1 MKEKKKVLVISVH
14 PDDETLGCGGSILKH
29 LGQGDEVHCV
39 FITGGNIYQRQL
51 IDNINALYGFTS
63 IITLDFKELHLHEML
78 NELIEALS
86 KIVSIVQAQVLY
98 IPNRSDAHSDHRAVF
113 SAIMACSKNFRYPFI
128 EQILMCEVISETDF
142 APILGENTFSP
153 NYFIDISLVIT
164 YSDTYQGARHTILGD
179 GPKFRKKNTVKDCIH
194 AIKDL
199 APDLIIVAGW
209 SELIPNEILS
219 IPRMGVIGFHPAKL
233 PFDRGRSV
241 LAWQIED
248 GYTETSLTMFKYSDY
263 PDGGDILAQETIA
276 IASNDYINDILDK
289 VDAASLNLIRA
300 YFPLLRKGFLKG
312 VKQDLSVGS
321 FRRLRSADDS
331 IIKWDRNSVEIYNK
345 IRAISHP
352 YPGATTKF
360 DDKTMLVWKSEI
372 ISSFPFPVDTKPGTI
387 VAQCYDNT
395 LIVKTRDAYLRLTE
409 YEWK

>member
-153 NYFIDISLVIT
+153 NYFID
-164 YSDTYQGARHTILGD
+164 
-179 GPKFRKKNTVKDCIH
+179 
-194 AIKDL
+194 
-199 APDLIIVAGW
+199 
-209 SELIPNEILS
+209 
-219 IPRMGVIGFHPAKL
+219 
-233 PFDRGRSV
+233 
-241 LAWQIED
+241 
-248 GYTETSLTMFKYSDY
+248 
-263 PDGGDILAQETIA
+263 
-276 IASNDYINDILDK
+276 
-289 VDAASLNLIRA
+289 LN
-300 YFPLLRKGFLKG
+300 
-312 VKQDLSVGS
+312 
-321 FRRLRSADDS
+321 SA
-331 IIKWDRNSVEIYNK
+331 
-345 IRAISHP
+345 
-352 YPGATTKF
+352 T
-360 DDKTMLVWKSEI
+360 
-372 ISSFPFPVDTKPGTI
+372 
-387 VAQCYDNT
+387 
-395 LIVKTRDAYLRLTE
+395 
-409 YEWK
+409 

>member
-153 NYFIDISLVIT
+153 NYFIDIS
-164 YSDTYQGARHTILGD
+164 
-179 GPKFRKKNTVKDCIH
+179 
-194 AIKDL
+194 
-199 APDLIIVAGW
+199 
-209 SELIPNEILS
+209 
-219 IPRMGVIGFHPAKL
+219 
-233 PFDRGRSV
+233 
-241 LAWQIED
+241 
-248 GYTETSLTMFKYSDY
+248 
-263 PDGGDILAQETIA
+263 DINIA
-276 IASNDYINDILDK
+276 IQSGEEVI
-289 VDAASLNLIRA
+289 ASLQML
-300 YFPLLRKGFLKG
+300 
-312 VKQDLSVGS
+312 
-321 FRRLRSADDS
+321 
-331 IIKWDRNSVEIYNK
+331 
-345 IRAISHP
+345 P
-352 YPGATTKF
+352 YPMTRNQSAIEALNRYRGTLINAEYAEAFMSIK
-360 DDKTMLVWKSEI
+360 
-372 ISSFPFPVDTKPGTI
+372 TI
-387 VAQCYDNT
+387 V
-395 LIVKTRDAYLRLTE
+395 R
-409 YEWK
+409 